1 MNKVI
6 MGVDVGTMW
15 GAAISNEEYIEGKS
29 TGAYDFYCKMLEF
42 VDLYKPQVIV
52 TAYPTA
58 GYNII
63 SSLSRK
69 IGALEVVCGKRGIQL
84 EKTNDSH
91 AQKVVLGHKRKP
103 TKKRTQEE
111 WDEVKDRYGV
121 GSEHVG
127 DALMF
132 RECYLIEKE
141 LTAK

>member
-1 MNKVI
+1 
-6 MGVDVGTMW
+6 MGVDVGVKW
-15 GAAISNEEYIEGKS
+15 GVAVSKEEYLEGNS
-29 TGAYDFYCKMLEF
+29 EWAYDFYLKVLEF

-52 TAYPTA
+52 TAYPTS

-63 SSLSRK
+63 SSQNRK
-69 IGALEVVCGKRGIQL
+69 IGALEVICGKRGIQL

-103 TKKRTQEE
+103 IKKRTQEE

-121 GSEHVG
+121 ESEHVG

-132 RECYLIEKE
+132 QECYLIEKDQ
-141 LTAK
+141 KNS